1 MTVFPALSFFCLA
14 AHLWERPSND
24 ATVNPT
30 IQRLEKTN
38 TVFKKWKMYSYK
50 RFTSEIAARMSSLA

>member
-38 TVFKKWKMYSYK
+38 TVFKKMKNVQLK
-50 RFTSEIAARMSSLA
+50 GLPVK